1 MGATLIRRYSHLLQV
16 GEGRKSEAQSR
27 DLTHAIDLTHFRYD
41 VRGRGPV
48 DRDKR
53 DRRTSR
59 LIPPERERCNIDAR
73 VSQKAGEAADEARLV
88 LVGDIDHR
96 RGELGVDLDPLD
108 REDARFAV
116 LKDGAADRP
125 RLLPRLNGERDE

>member
-1 MGATLIRRYSHLLQV
+1 AKPIEV
-16 GEGRKSEAQSR
+16 NSEAHSR

-53 DRRTSR
+53 DRRTSG
-59 LIPPERERCNIDAR
+59 LIPPECERCNIDAR

-88 LVGDIDHR
+88 LVGDINHR
-96 RGELGVDLDPLD
+96 RGKFGVYLDPLD
-108 REDARFAV
+108 RKNVRFAV
-116 LKDGAADRP
+116 VKNGPANGP
-125 RLLPRLNGERDE
+125 RLLRPLDGQRDEALIIAVR